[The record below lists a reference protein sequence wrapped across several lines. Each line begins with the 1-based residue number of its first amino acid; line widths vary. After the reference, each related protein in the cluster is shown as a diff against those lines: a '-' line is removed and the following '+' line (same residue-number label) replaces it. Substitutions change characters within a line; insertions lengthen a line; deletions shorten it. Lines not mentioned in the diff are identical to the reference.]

1 MEIPK
6 EELVEELKAINKY
19 VYNLNVAQMK
29 VPLDFAFILTYLP
42 LVCNLNLNFGLKHSG
57 MNY

>member
-1 MEIPK
+1 M
-6 EELVEELKAINKY
+6 VEELKAINKY
-19 VYNLNVAQMK
+19 VYNLNVTQMK